1 MAKAKKPQSRDA
13 TPQSRAK
20 PGLSRARAWP
30 KFLKTTKDFAATG
43 KTLSRAKYVK
53 PFNEC
58 VDFLRK
64 APSTSVPPSKDSFQ
78 LIRIIEGTK
87 LMHGFQAEVN
97 WYTGGNSYV
106 TLPTAVAA
114 KGFQGPG
121 FYLAMTKWVR
131 MKDVPEED
139 WGPQTPVAS
148 ICKLRWKGT
157 DIYFRSILSDL
168 LTRKILGK
176 KKYNRLLQMLD
187 RPSDAEEGI

>member
-20 PGLSRARAWP
+20 PVRRP
-30 KFLKTTKDFAATG
+30 KLLKTTKWTV
-43 KTLSRAKYVK
+43 SRAKYLK

-58 VDFLRK
+58 VAFLRK

-87 LMHGFQAEVN
+87 LMQGFQAEVN

-114 KGFQGPG
+114 NGFQGPG

-139 WGPQTPVAS
+139 LRPETPVAS

-157 DIYFRSILSDL
+157 HHYFRSIISDVHA
-168 LTRKILGK
+168 RKVLGNK
-176 KKYNRLLQMLD
+176 KVCRLLQMLD
-187 RPSDAEEGI
+187 RPSDVEVGL